1 MTAYLLNWT
10 SLTGAFLRTITVPCA
25 RKRSNHPHTDSFN
38 APWPF
43 TPILLMPLGQSCF
56 VCSSLAIR
64 TSYMAQISIES
75 LLTECI
81 LRNKDL
87 HQDNMFFLQTV
98 FTTLWTI
105 WLQRNKVV
113 HDGKRHD
120 PMEIILTTKCLNRT
134 SPLQRT
140 LESTQPAEPLQK

>member
-1 MTAYLLNWT
+1 MQGRDRIIL
-10 SLTGAFLRTITVPCA
+10 
-25 RKRSNHPHTDSFN
+25 
-38 APWPF
+38 

-64 TSYMAQISIES
+64 TSDMAQISIES
-75 LLTECI
+75 LLTDCI

-87 HQDNMFFLQTV
+87 HQDNMFILKTV

-113 HDGKRHD
+113 HEGKRPD
-120 PMEIILTTKCLNRT
+120 PMEIILTTKCLNRELPH
-134 SPLQRT
+134 SKELWNPP
-140 LESTQPAEPLQK
+140 TQPSLNRSRDKTTTTQL